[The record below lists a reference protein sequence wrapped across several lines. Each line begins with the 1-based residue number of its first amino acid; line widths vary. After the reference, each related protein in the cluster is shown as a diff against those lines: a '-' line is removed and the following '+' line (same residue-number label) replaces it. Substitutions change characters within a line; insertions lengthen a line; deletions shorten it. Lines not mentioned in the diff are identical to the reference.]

1 MKKLSIVLIL
11 LILTSCGSSKKGSF
25 QTANFAKKHQIFEEE
40 WLDSTRNRLVPVAFY
55 LPKNKETFTN
65 APIVIISHGY
75 NRNLPGTNKAYSY
88 FAENLAL
95 QNYFVVSIQHELP
108 TDDELPMTGNVQ
120 ETRKPFWERGAEN
133 IAFVIKTLKT
143 KYPQLDYNKII
154 LLGHSNGGDMSVL
167 FTVKHPNLVYKLITL
182 DHRRMVIPKV
192 KSPQILSLRSS
203 DQLADNGVLPT
214 EDEQINLGIKIIK
227 LPTTIHNEMNDG
239 ANEEQKK
246 EMWNYILT
254 FIKE

>member
-40 WLDSTRNRLVPVAFY
+40 WLDSSRNRLVPVAFY
-55 LPKNKETFTN
+55 LPKNKETLTN

-88 FAENLAL
+88 FAENFAL

-133 IAFVIKTLKT
+133 IAFVIKTLKA
-143 KYPQLDYNKII
+143 KYPQLDYSKII

-167 FTVKHPNLVYKLITL
+167 FTVKNPNLVYKLITL
-182 DHRRMVIPKV
+182 DHRRMMIPRV

-203 DQLADNGVLPT
+203 DQLADDGVIPS
-214 EDEQINLGIKIIK
+214 EDEQINLGIKIVK
-227 LPTTIHNEMNDG
+227 LPNTIHNEMNDG